1 MPETTA
7 VADKSK
13 EKAEKEVEVISAD
26 DLLKSIQELEAGR
39 EDEPKGPR
47 QKAEKTEVARASE
60 TIEERAS
67 SPLRKALD
75 VSETLEEI
83 TSLLGLHVDNALD
96 ELRKSVDGAAERDL
110 AIARVLKDLKKS
122 VDSLAEK
129 VERFGRQPGKP
140 AGSFTGAGKPN
151 AAADTKSEVL
161 EKSASGSPQ
170 QAEADQTPEQK
181 RIQTRRQ
188 ILSGLTEL
196 VKNAAQGSAEQ
207 SEFTRAAITFE
218 SAGQIKDEVLAKA
231 LAAYKKAHAS

>member
-1 MPETTA
+1 MPDNTA

-47 QKAEKTEVARASE
+47 QKAEKTEIQRASD
-60 TIEERAS
+60 TVEERAS
-67 SPLRKALD
+67 GPLRKALD

-122 VDSLAEK
+122 VDGLAAK
-129 VERFGRQPGKP
+129 VEQFGRQPGRP
-140 AGSFTGAGKPN
+140 AGSFTGAGRPN

-161 EKSASGSPQ
+161 EKSASGEQKSDG
-170 QAEADQTPEQK
+170 EQTPEQK